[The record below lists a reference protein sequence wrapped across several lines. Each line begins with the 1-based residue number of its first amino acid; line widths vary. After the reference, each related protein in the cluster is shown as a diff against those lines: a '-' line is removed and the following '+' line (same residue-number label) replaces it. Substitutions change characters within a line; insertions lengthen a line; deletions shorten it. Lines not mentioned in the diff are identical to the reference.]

1 MRKKLALFIMLAAL
15 SSWSFAR
22 TMNTSAQDKDDKQH
36 KNTAK
41 NDHDAD
47 DKQHVVAPITS
58 GPNVDADTNSATI
71 RWHTDRMT
79 TTAVK
84 YGTDQSNLKDE
95 RLPGGSRDHKVVIA
109 DLQPGT
115 HYVFQVLD
123 ANGNVQKTGDF
134 TTKGS
139 SSASNSGSQSG
150 SSSSSNGAVD
160 NVRILDGPRPQNVTP
175 NSATIYWRTDD
186 VAASDVKY
194 GTDQNNLSQ
203 RAYERGG
210 AREHTAE
217 LTNLQP
223 GQTYYFQIL
232 RRDGSVRTSGQFQ
245 TPASG
250 TTAATTPGTTPTT
263 GTTAP
268 GSTSSVAVNKGPVV
282 QYVNQNTAII
292 SWNTNQQSSSTV
304 KYGTDGNNMNQTAT
318 GNWGTNHQVQV
329 QGLQPNTTYYF
340 VVNSSPAENTGNV
353 ATSAPQSFQ
362 TVAPGQQ
369 AKQQPWHF

>member
-1 MRKKLALFIMLAAL
+1 MRKKIAVFTMFAAL
-15 SSWSFAR
+15 SSWSLAR
-22 TMNTSAQDKDDKQH
+22 SMNPAAQDNDK
-36 KNTAK
+36 
-41 NDHDAD
+41 
-47 DKQHVVAPITS
+47 DKQHVAAPITS
-58 GPNVDADTNSATI
+58 GPNVDADERSAVI

-84 YGTDQSNLKDE
+84 YGTDQNNLKDE
-95 RLPGGSRDHKVVIA
+95 RLPGGSRDHKVTLA

-115 HYVFQVLD
+115 HYVYHVLD

-150 SSSSSNGAVD
+150 SSANASGNAD

-194 GTDQNNLSQ
+194 GLDQNNPDK

-210 AREHTAE
+210 SREHTAE
-217 LTNLQP
+217 LTSLEP
-223 GQTYYFQIL
+223 GKTYYYQIL
-232 RRDGSVRTSGQFQ
+232 RRDGSVRTSGQFS
-245 TPASG
+245 TPTSS
-250 TTAATTPGTTPTT
+250 AATTPST
-263 GTTAP
+263 GTPAQP
-268 GSTSSVAVNKGPVV
+268 GTSSTVAVNKGPVP
-282 QYVNQNTAII
+282 QYVNQNTAVI
-292 SWNTNQQSSSTV
+292 SWSTDKQSSSTV
-304 KYGTDGNNMNQTAT
+304 KYGTDPNDLNQSAT

-329 QGLQPNTTYYF
+329 QGLQPSTTYYYQ
-340 VVNSSPAENTGNV
+340 VQSSQAEGTGNV
-353 ATSAPQSFQ
+353 ASSQTANFQ

-369 AKQQPWHF
+369 AKQQSWHF

>member
-1 MRKKLALFIMLAAL
+1 MRKKLALFTMLAAL

-22 TMNTSAQDKDDKQH
+22 TMNTVAQDKDDKQ
-36 KNTAK
+36 KNTAHK
-41 NDHDAD
+41 DNDAD

-58 GPNVDADTNSATI
+58 GPDVDADTNSATI

-84 YGTDQSNLKDE
+84 YGTDQNNLKDE

-109 DLQPGT
+109 ELQPGT

-139 SSASNSGSQSG
+139 SSASSNTSSQSG
-150 SSSSSNGAVD
+150 SSASSNGAVD

-175 NSATIYWRTDD
+175 NSASIYWRTDD
-186 VAASDVKY
+186 VAASDVHY
-194 GTDQNNLSQ
+194 GTDANNPIQ

-210 AREHTAE
+210 SRDHTVE

-223 GQTYYFQIL
+223 GQTYYFQIM
-232 RRDGSVRTSGQFQ
+232 RRDGSVRTTGQFS
-245 TPASG
+245 TPTSSAGS
-250 TTAATTPGTTPTT
+250 TTPSTNGSQASN
-263 GTTAP
+263 TA
-268 GSTSSVAVNKGPVV
+268 TVNVNGGPVP
-282 QYVNQNTAII
+282 QYVNQNTALI
-292 SWNTNQQSSSTV
+292 SWKTDKQSSSTV
-304 KYGTDGNNMNQTAT
+304 KYGTDPNNLSQTAT
-318 GNWGTNHQVQV
+318 GNWGTNHQVTI
-329 QGLQPNTTYYF
+329 QGLQPSTTYYYQ
-340 VVNSSPAENTGNV
+340 VQSSPAEGTGNI
-353 ATSAPQSFQ
+353 ATSQTANFQ

-369 AKQQPWHF
+369 AKQQARPF

>member
-1 MRKKLALFIMLAAL
+1 MRRKLALITMFAAL

-22 TMNTSAQDKDDKQH
+22 GMNPAAQDRDKDKDD
-36 KNTAK
+36 
-41 NDHDAD
+41 
-47 DKQHVVAPITS
+47 QHVVAPITS
-58 GPNVDADTNSATI
+58 GPNVDADDRSATI

-84 YGTDQSNLKDE
+84 YGTDQNNLKDE

-139 SSASNSGSQSG
+139 SSASSSGSQSG
-150 SSSSSNGAVD
+150 SSTSSNSGNVD

-186 VAASDVKY
+186 LAASDVHY
-194 GTDQNNLSQ
+194 GTDANNPSQ
-203 RAYERGG
+203 RAYQRGG
-210 AREHTAE
+210 SRDHTVE
-217 LTNLQP
+217 LSNLQS
-223 GQTYYFQIL
+223 GSTYYYQIM
-232 RRDGSVRTSGQFQ
+232 RRDGSVRTSGQF
-245 TPASG
+245 S
-250 TTAATTPGTTPTT
+250 TPGSNAGNSTMPSTNGSQT
-263 GTTAP
+263 GNTA
-268 GSTSSVAVNKGPVV
+268 SVNVNKGPVP

-292 SWNTNQQSSSTV
+292 SWATDHQSSSTV
-304 KYGTDGNNMNQTAT
+304 KYGTDPNNLSQTAT
-318 GNWGTNHQVQV
+318 GNWGTNHQVQI
-329 QGLQPNTTYYF
+329 QGLQPSTTYYYQ
-340 VVNSSPAENTGNV
+340 VQSSPAENTGNV
-353 ATSAPQSFQ
+353 ATSQTANFQ

-369 AKQQPWHF
+369 AKQQSRPF

>member
-1 MRKKLALFIMLAAL
+1 MRKKLALFAMFAAL

-22 TMNTSAQDKDDKQH
+22 TMNAAAQDK
-36 KNTAK
+36 
-41 NDHDAD
+41 D

-84 YGTDQSNLKDE
+84 YGTDQNNLRDE

-150 SSSSSNGAVD
+150 SSASSNGAAD

-194 GTDQNNLSQ
+194 GTDQNNPSQ

-210 AREHTAE
+210 SREHTAE

-232 RRDGSVRTSGQFQ
+232 RRDGSVRTSGQFS
-245 TPASG
+245 TPTSNAGS
-250 TTAATTPGTTPTT
+250 TTPSTTNGSQPSN
-263 GTTAP
+263 TA
-268 GSTSSVAVNKGPVV
+268 TVNVNGGPVP
-282 QYVNQNTAII
+282 QYVNQNTALI
-292 SWNTNQQSSSTV
+292 SWKTDQQSSSTV
-304 KYGTDGNNMNQTAT
+304 KYGTDPNNLSQTAT
-318 GNWGTNHQVQV
+318 GNWGTNHQVTI
-329 QGLQPNTTYYF
+329 QGLQPSTTYYYQ
-340 VVNSSPAENTGNV
+340 VQSSPAEGTGNI
-353 ATSAPQSFQ
+353 ATSQTANFQ

-369 AKQQPWHF
+369 AKQQARPF

>member
-1 MRKKLALFIMLAAL
+1 MRKNLALFAMFAAL

-22 TMNTSAQDKDDKQH
+22 TLSTAPQDKDDKTKASAQ
-36 KNTAK
+36 NENGDIDVVSGPDVQPA
-41 NDHDAD
+41 NDHA
-47 DKQHVVAPITS
+47 V
-58 GPNVDADTNSATI
+58 I
-71 RWHTDRMT
+71 RWRTDKVS
-79 TTAVK
+79 ASSIK
-84 YGTDQSNLKDE
+84 YGTSQNNMSQEQKIS
-95 RLPGGSRDHKVVIA
+95 GGSRDHNVTLTG
-109 DLQPGT
+109 LQPGQK
-115 HYVFQVLD
+115 YYFEILSRNGQVR
-123 ANGNVQKTGDF
+123 KTGEF
-134 TTKGS
+134 TTQGG
-139 SSASNSGSQSG
+139 SSASNNNG
-150 SSSSSNGAVD
+150 SSSNGSSGSSNTGSSASGTD
-160 NVRILDGPRPQNVTP
+160 NVQILDGPRPQNVTP

-194 GTDQNNLSQ
+194 GTDPNNPSQ

-263 GTTAP
+263 GTPAP
-268 GSTSSVAVNKGPVV
+268 GTTSSVAVNKGPVV

-304 KYGTDGNNMNQTAT
+304 KYGTDANNLNQTAT

-329 QGLQPNTTYYF
+329 QGLQPSTTYYF

>member
-1 MRKKLALFIMLAAL
+1 M
-15 SSWSFAR
+15 
-22 TMNTSAQDKDDKQH
+22 TTVAQDKDDKQ

-47 DKQHVVAPITS
+47 DKQHVAAPITS
-58 GPNVDADTNSATI
+58 GPDVDTEDRSATI

-84 YGTDQSNLKDE
+84 YGTDQNNLKDE

-150 SSSSSNGAVD
+150 SSTSSSNSGAVD

-203 RAYERGG
+203 RAFERGG
-210 AREHTAE
+210 SREHTAE
-217 LTNLQP
+217 LTSLQP

-232 RRDGSVRTSGQFQ
+232 RRDGSVRTSGQFS
-245 TPASG
+245 TPTSSAGSTTPSTSG
-250 TTAATTPGTTPTT
+250 SQPSSAAT
-263 GTTAP
+263 
-268 GSTSSVAVNKGPVV
+268 VNVNAGPVP
-282 QYVNQNTAII
+282 QYVNQNTAVI
-292 SWNTNQQSSSTV
+292 SWKTDQQSSSTV
-304 KYGTDGNNMNQTAT
+304 KYGTDPNNLSQTAT
-318 GNWGTNHQVQV
+318 GNWGTNHQVNV
-329 QGLQPNTTYYF
+329 QGLQPSTTYYYQ
-340 VVNSSPAENTGNV
+340 VQSSQAEGTGNV
-353 ATSAPQSFQ
+353 ATSQTANFQ

-369 AKQQPWHF
+369 AKQQARPF